1 MKENSRLT
9 MMLKGNCEAI
19 ASERK
24 ERILRE
30 LRETTIKK
38 EVDADWEY
46 MKLFKVM

>member
-24 ERILRE
+24 ERILWE
-30 LRETTIKK
+30 LREAIIKK
-38 EVDADWEY
+38 GGRRLGIHETI
-46 MKLFKVM
+46 